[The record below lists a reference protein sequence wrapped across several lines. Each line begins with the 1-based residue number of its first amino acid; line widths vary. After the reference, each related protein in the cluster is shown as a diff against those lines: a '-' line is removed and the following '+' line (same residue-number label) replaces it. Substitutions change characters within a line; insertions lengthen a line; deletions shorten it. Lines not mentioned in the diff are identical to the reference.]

1 MSDFA
6 WENKEPYNARL
17 LKKVIECSQAV
28 STTEPGGL
36 KAVTVPAGVY
46 QVQTSDSSYQA
57 LARRAGSVRDITF
70 LFIAAFKVHV
80 IHCWARVSCLG
91 CLSVFVLK
99 KTTNPSQQAKYS

>member
-1 MSDFA
+1 MVFLLG
-6 WENKEPYNARL
+6 KTKTHARL

-46 QVQTSDSSYQA
+46 QVQTSDSGYQA
-57 LARRAGSVRDITF
+57 LARRAGSVRDITI

-80 IHCWARVSCLG
+80 ILC
-91 CLSVFVLK
+91 
-99 KTTNPSQQAKYS
+99 